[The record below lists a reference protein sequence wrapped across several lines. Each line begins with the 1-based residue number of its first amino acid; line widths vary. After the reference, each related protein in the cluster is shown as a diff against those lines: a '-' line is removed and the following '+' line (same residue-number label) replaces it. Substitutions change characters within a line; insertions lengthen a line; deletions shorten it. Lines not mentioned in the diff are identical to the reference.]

1 MKYLLLS
8 AVALVFAVSCSSKEK
23 VVEKAP
29 LVVKE
34 PVKKLPESLPP
45 VVTDTSAPAPETN
58 TDDGGL
64 PDITGNSLLDV
75 NCAAGQDQRTIS
87 LLERTDA
94 SGWGVTYTK
103 FGTTKTIAVARND
116 KGFCEEIVS
125 RVKGTLQSAGF
136 QCDGDVE
143 ASAPAAA
150 GETSTEE
157 KSLMDKAKDAAG
169 SAADGAGSMMDKAKD
184 AAGSAAEAVKDGAGS
199 VVDKA
204 KDAAGSAADAVKG
217 E

>member
-1 MKYLLLS
+1 MKYLLVCVL
-8 AVALVFAVSCSSKEK
+8 LVFAVSCSSKKK

-29 LVVKE
+29 EVVKE
-34 PVKKLPESLPP
+34 PVKALPESLPP

-64 PDITGNSLLDV
+64 PDITGDSILDV
-75 NCAAGQDQRTIS
+75 NCAAGQDNRTIS
-87 LLERTDA
+87 LLKRTDA

-103 FGTTKTIAVARND
+103 FGTTKTIAVVRND
-116 KGFCEEIVS
+116 KGFCEEVVA

-143 ASAPAAA
+143 ASAPPAA

-157 KSLMDKAKDAAG
+157 KSMMQKAKDAAG
-169 SAADGAGSMMDKAKD
+169 AAAEGAGSM
-184 AAGSAAEAVKDGAGS
+184 
-199 VVDKA
+199 VDKA
-204 KDAAGSAADAVKG
+204 KDAAGAAAEGAGSMVDKAKDAAGEAADAVKG